1 VLGHPDWTEDL
12 MATFD
17 VDTNAALVAADLQ
30 ALGVRAG
37 ARAFAVTRHHGAI
50 LRTNWV
56 RRASLPRTA
65 PRGEGTEG
73 LRQLTGDYL
82 RKITPPIMSVGLD
95 GVTASVG
102 TNHPGAKRL
111 EFGWNQPDAIGRMI
125 KTPPYP
131 TAGPALDE
139 TEPAFLAA
147 IAAIVD

>member
-1 VLGHPDWTEDL
+1 
-12 MATFD
+12 MAAFD
-17 VDTNAALVAADLQ
+17 VDSNAALVAADLQ
-30 ALGVRAG
+30 ALGLRAG
-37 ARAFAVTRHHGAI
+37 AKAFTVTRHYGAI

-82 RKITPPIMSVGLD
+82 RKITPPIMSVGFD
-95 GVTASVG
+95 GVTATVG
-102 TNHPGAKRL
+102 TNHPGGRRL
-111 EFGWNQPDAIGRMI
+111 EFGWDDEDSAGRRI

-139 TEPAFLAA
+139 TAPAFTAA
-147 IAAIVD
+147 IASVVD